1 MNVEMLIDGQSVVK
15 IDLNVPLLLQQLVAA
30 ARAQADARSTPAS
43 EAQMR
48 DLLSRID
55 QRSADFLKAIA
66 RNPDGSIPWKE
77 MRAIFG
83 IAKAGDWAAYS
94 GSFGKGITRAY
105 RRIVGDNTARLVW
118 WNDADW
124 EDVDW
129 DDDMCAV
136 FIDGPALNALR
147 TVASE

>member
-1 MNVEMLIDGQSVVK
+1 MNIEMLIDEQSAVK
-15 IDLNVPLLLQQLVAA
+15 IDLNLPLILQQLMAS

-55 QRSADFLKAIA
+55 QRSADFLRAIA
-66 RNPDGSIPWKE
+66 RNRDGSIPWRE
-77 MRAIFG
+77 MRTIFG
-83 IAKAGDWAAYS
+83 IAKEDDWAAYS

-105 RRIVGDNTARLVW
+105 RRIVGDNTAKLVW

-124 EDVDW
+124 DEADW
-129 DDDMCAV
+129 NDDMCAV
-136 FIDGPALNALR
+136 FVDGPALNALR
-147 TVASE
+147 AVASA

>member
-15 IDLNVPLLLQQLVAA
+15 VDLNLPLLLRQLVLA
-30 ARAQADARSTPAS
+30 ARAQAEARSTPAS

-55 QRSADFLKAIA
+55 QRSADFLKAVA
-66 RNPDGSIPWKE
+66 RNPDGSLHWKE
-77 MRAIFG
+77 MRVIFG
-83 IAKAGDWAAYS
+83 IAKEDDWAAYS

-105 RRIVGDNTARLVW
+105 RRIVGNNTAKLVW

-124 EDVDW
+124 EDADW

-147 TVASE
+147 AVATA